1 MTRIL
6 GHRAHQEHL
15 ENLVYRDQRGILLW
29 DPQDLKDHQDH
40 QGLVMM
46 GALVNQV
53 HLDLQDLQES
63 PRYQEPIGPIPR
75 SVYLD
80 LLVLLAHL
88 EVLVFPLG

>member
-1 MTRIL
+1 MTHTL
-6 GHRAHQEHL
+6 GCRAPQEL
-15 ENLVYRDQRGILLW
+15 LDNLVYRDQKGTLLW

-40 QGLVMM
+40 RGLVMM

-53 HLDLQDLQES
+53 HRDLQDLQEV
-63 PRYQEPIGPIPR
+63 PRYQEPTGPTPP

-80 LLVLLAHL
+80 LLVLLARL